1 MLPDESLQNKMNVNM
16 ECSKI
21 FMFKGY
27 KVYVVPNFEMIAGI
41 GYVKKKAIK
50 FIAKWIKNK
59 FK

>member
-27 KVYVVPNFEMIAGI
+27 KVYVEPNFEMIAGI
-41 GYVKKKAIK
+41 GYVKKRL
-50 FIAKWIKNK
+50 
-59 FK
+59 